1 VLTREIGELK
11 KVGGS
16 SSSNRRQPD
25 DRPCCCRG
33 PLQTVAAVEA
43 LDQKCGDLNTK
54 QFLASIGPWL
64 VAYASACYSNDG
76 SIIEL

>member
-11 KVGGS
+11 KSVDH
-16 SSSNRRQPD
+16 RRAID
-25 DRPCCCRG
+25 DNQTTDLAVAEG

-64 VAYASACYSNDG
+64 VAYASA
-76 SIIEL
+76 